1 MIVTT
6 LTKGMVIVEIN
17 KMLKAKR
24 QELSLTQEEVAEK
37 IYVSQKSVSN
47 WETGKT
53 YPDIESLVRLAT
65 LYELS
70 LDHLLLEEPKVV
82 EESTEQTKRTVL
94 KKLSLFPFLTTIV
107 LVIILLGQ
115 KWWGVLSE
123 EVSLLISLA
132 IVLNL
137 VPLYSLTKKEIGQA
151 KISSGQTSR
160 LKNNARLVF
169 IVLVTIIGCFLM
181 YKIPSLLSD

>member
-1 MIVTT
+1 MGVILLIKGVT
-6 LTKGMVIVEIN
+6 IIEIN
-17 KMLKAKR
+17 KLLKAKR
-24 QELSLTQEEVAEK
+24 QELSLTQEQVAEK

-70 LDHLLLEEPKVV
+70 LDNLLLEEPKAV
-82 EESTEQTKRTVL
+82 EASTEQTKRTVL
-94 KKLSLFPFLTTIV
+94 KKLSLFPFLTIIV

-115 KWWGVLSE
+115 KWWGELSE

-132 IVLNL
+132 VVLNL
-137 VPLYSLTKKEIGQA
+137 VPLYSLTKKEIGETKNSSDQA
-151 KISSGQTSR
+151 SR
-160 LKNNARLVF
+160 LKNNGRLVF
-169 IVLVTIIGCFLM
+169 IVLVTIIGCFLI
-181 YKIPSLLSD
+181 YKVPSLVSD

>member
-1 MIVTT
+1 MVVILLIKGVT
-6 LTKGMVIVEIN
+6 IIEIN
-17 KMLKAKR
+17 KLLKAKR
-24 QELSLTQEEVAEK
+24 QELSLTQEQVAEK

-70 LDHLLLEEPKVV
+70 LDHLLLEEPKAV
-82 EESTEQTKRTVL
+82 EASTEQTKRTVL
-94 KKLSLFPFLTTIV
+94 KKLSLFPFLTIIV

-115 KWWGVLSE
+115 KWWGELSE

-132 IVLNL
+132 VVLNL
-137 VPLYSLTKKEIGQA
+137 VPLYSLTKKEIGETKNSSDQA
-151 KISSGQTSR
+151 SR
-160 LKNNARLVF
+160 LKNNGRLVF
-169 IVLVTIIGCFLM
+169 IGLVTIIGGFLI
-181 YKIPSLLSD
+181 YKVPSILSD